1 MRRDA
6 QTFQLRRDRRSRY
19 LVPMAKKRILFLCT
33 GNAARSQM
41 AEGLAR
47 AFHGD
52 VVDVVSAGSRPAGWV
67 HPLAIRALAEIGID
81 AAGQYSKSA
90 EEFVDQPFDVVVTVC
105 DSAAQDCP
113 VWPGAKRIEHWP
125 IEDPSW
131 GPDDPATRYGR
142 FVETRND
149 LQKRIEEL
157 IASL

>member
-1 MRRDA
+1 MTKPR
-6 QTFQLRRDRRSRY
+6 
-19 LVPMAKKRILFLCT
+19 KKILFLCT

-52 VVDVVSAGSRPAGWV
+52 ELDVVSAGSRPAGWV

-81 AAGQYSKSA
+81 ARDQTSKSA
-90 EEFVDQPFDVVVTVC
+90 EQFVDDDFDVVVTVC

-113 VWPGAKRIEHWP
+113 NWSGAKRIEHWP

-131 GPDDPATRYGR
+131 GPDDPSTRFDR
-142 FVETRND
+142 FVETRNE
-149 LQKRIEEL
+149 LQQRIDEL
-157 IASL
+157 VKTLK